1 MRAKKKTVPKK
12 TAPKKRI
19 PKPHGRPS
27 LYSEKIA
34 NEICER
40 LSHGEPLAHICCDS
54 HMPKVRTVS
63 GWKESHPTFLADFAR
78 ARDEGFDAIA
88 AECLEI
94 ANTQVKGE
102 IRKNT
107 PKGIEVTTEDMLG
120 HRKLQI
126 ETRLKLLAK
135 WDPKRYGDKLDLNAN
150 VAGEIKIVIGGDV

>member
-1 MRAKKKTVPKK
+1 MPAKKKPAKK
-12 TAPKKRI
+12 SAA
-19 PKPHGRPS
+19 KPRGRPS
-27 LYSEKIA
+27 KFTEALA
-34 NEICER
+34 AEICAR
-40 LSHGEPLAHICCDS
+40 LGKGEPLAHICRDR
-54 HMPKVRTVS
+54 HMPEVRTVS
-63 GWKESHPTFLADFAR
+63 HWKESHPTFLADFAR

-102 IRKNT
+102 IRKRT

-135 WDPKRYGDKLDLNAN
+135 WDPKRYGDKIDLNAN
-150 VAGEIKIVIGGDV
+150 HSGEIKIIVGGDI